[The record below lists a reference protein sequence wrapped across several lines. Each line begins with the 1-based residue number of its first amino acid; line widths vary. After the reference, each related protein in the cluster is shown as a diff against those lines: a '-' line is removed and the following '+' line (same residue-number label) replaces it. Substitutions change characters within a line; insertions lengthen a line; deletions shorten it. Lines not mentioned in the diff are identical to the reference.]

1 MEKQTVTVNV
11 AGKLYTLVSSD
22 PPEYVR
28 RIADYVD
35 RKLRETAAVTNLPS
49 AQTAVLTCF
58 HLADEL
64 MKAQDENRV
73 LHRQMEQALD
83 SVQRKAPPKQEE
95 HQEAQA

>member
-11 AGKLYTLVSSD
+11 AGKSYTLVSSD

-58 HLADEL
+58 HLTDEL

-73 LHRQMEQALD
+73 LRRQMEQALD
-83 SVQRKAPPKQEE
+83 SVQQKAPPKQEE
-95 HQEAQA
+95 HQETRA